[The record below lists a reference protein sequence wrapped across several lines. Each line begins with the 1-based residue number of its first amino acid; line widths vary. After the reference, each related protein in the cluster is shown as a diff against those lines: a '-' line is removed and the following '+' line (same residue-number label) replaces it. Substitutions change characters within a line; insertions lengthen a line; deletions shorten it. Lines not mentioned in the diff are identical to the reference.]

1 MHGLRTAY
9 KLGLTAILLGLGW
22 PAQSQLLA
30 SVQQTKTPGLSQTTA
45 NRLLSDVLSDL
56 ISYYHAEILFEPK
69 TIQGISVNGQLVDTG
84 LSLEQNLENVLRPA
98 GLKYKKINRTSYTIS
113 INKGNKKG
121 RSADVRFPVGIASET
136 EMTALVLTSQLT
148 SKVEPFTT
156 RITQTPAD
164 ITVAGVISDEKGE
177 TLPGVSIVL
186 KGTQKGTTSDSEGR
200 YKLDIPSA
208 AAILIFSFVGY
219 VPQEVVVGS
228 RKTLDVTLTADN
240 KTLEEIVVVG
250 YGTQKRKDLTG
261 AVGTVDSKEIKEMS
275 VTRIDQALLGKV
287 AGVQVKPVSGEPGAP
302 PQIRIRGIGSISAGA
317 GPLYVVDGFP
327 TQTIETLNP
336 NDIESLD
343 ILKDA
348 SATAI
353 YGSRGSNGV
362 IIINT
367 KRGRSGKATI
377 TFDTYYGLQKV
388 SKVPQFMTAREQ
400 AQYFYD
406 GVRNRNIDGGFNVSG
421 PGNTW
426 NFKVPQ
432 LILDVI
438 EGRNTTDVE
447 PLDEVLRVA
456 PQQQYQLSATGG
468 SESMKYA
475 VSGEYFNQDGLLIN
489 SNFKRYSM
497 RVNLD
502 AKLSNRLALK
512 LNFNP
517 SFIDKGNVNSSG
529 VTVGAGDFSVMG
541 AATSVN
547 PFYPIYDDK
556 GDYFWYNG
564 LEAVGNFNNP
574 AALAREVK
582 DRQRRIG
589 LLGNVNLEYK
599 ILDELRFN
607 VLLGATL
614 LSSKGS
620 RFVPQLPAF
629 FNEPASGTDN
639 VAASYNW
646 LTEYTLNYIK
656 SFGKHNL
663 TGLAGFTAQQETGE
677 SNLIASNRYPNNLV
691 PTLSAVSGIITNG
704 TSDQYQWSLVSYLAR
719 ANYDYNSK
727 YYITASVRTDGSSRF
742 GSNNKY
748 GVFPSAALAWRM
760 SDENF
765 LHNIRSISEL
775 KLRASYGKTGNNNIG
790 NFEHFA
796 TINYQKYP
804 LGETP
809 TAGFVQGRLPN
820 PLLTWETQEQLNAG
834 LDAAFFNNRLRF
846 NIDYFISRNTNLL
859 LNVNTPGITGFS
871 TALKNIGEVRNTGWE
886 FSASTVNTTG
896 QFKWTTDFNISTF
909 KNRVVKLGPS
919 GDPII
924 NGGNITMIGQPIG
937 MFFGWLTDGVFLN
950 KAEVDKG
957 PVFSPGTAA
966 RSRPGDLR
974 FVDVSGANGKPDGVI
989 NSFDKTIMGSPY
1001 PDFYYGMSNRFSY
1014 KNLNLTVSLQGVNGN
1029 ELLSVTRRS
1038 TYATRSRF
1046 RNAASQN
1053 NYWQSEQQPG
1063 DGNTPRPN
1071 DAPTGNVRGEYSQ
1084 RWLDTGTY
1092 LRINNISLNYAVPN
1106 NLSQR
1111 VGLSSLRIYLNAN
1124 NPFLFT
1130 KNMGFN
1136 PDVSNGDNPLTPGL
1150 DLNDYPLP
1158 KSLILGL
1165 TLGF

>member
-1 MHGLRTAY
+1 MKKWLLSGCSGIFLFSFSTTVAQVLATAHT
-9 KLGLTAILLGLGW
+9 K
-22 PAQSQLLA
+22 PP
-30 SVQQTKTPGLSQTTA
+30 VFHQQASQTI
-45 NRLLSDVLSDL
+45 RLQDALLELQRIYRVD
-56 ISYYHAEILFEPK
+56 ILFEEDMMQQ
-69 TIQGISVNGQLVDTG
+69 IVV
-84 LSLEQNLENVLRPA
+84 PA
-98 GLKYKKINRTSYTIS
+98 GLLDRNATLEKNLRNLLTPNGFRYKKLLKGGYVVRRGTASVEESSRPRASAQADMIRRPDAPASGDNEKHEEAEAAKVDRTITGRTI
-113 INKGNKKG
+113 
-121 RSADVRFPVGIASET
+121 
-136 EMTALVLTSQLT
+136 
-148 SKVEPFTT
+148 
-156 RITQTPAD
+156 
-164 ITVAGVISDEKGE
+164 DEKGE
-177 TLPGVSIVL
+177 GLPGVSIVI
-186 KGTQKGTTSDSEGR
+186 KGTTRGTTSDKDGR
-200 YKLDIPSA
+200 YTLQVPDGNPV
-208 AAILIFSFVGY
+208 LIFSFLGY
-219 VPQEVVVGS
+219 QAQEVSLGNMTTVN
-228 RKTLDVTLTADN
+228 VTLQADT
-240 KTLEEIVVVG
+240 KALDEVVVVG
-250 YGTQKRKDLTG
+250 YGTQRRKDLTG
-261 AVGTVDSKEIKEMS
+261 AVGTIESKEIQEMS

-287 AGVQVKPVSGEPGAP
+287 AGVQVKPVSGEPGAA

-367 KRGRSGKATI
+367 KRGKSGKANV
-377 TFDTYYGLQKV
+377 TFDAYYGLQKV
-388 SKVPQFMTAREQ
+388 SKLPKFMTAREQ

-406 GVRNRNIDGGFNVSG
+406 GVKNRNIDGGFNVTG
-421 PGNTW
+421 PATSW
-426 NFKVPQ
+426 NFKMPQ
-432 LILDVI
+432 LIVDVL

-468 SESMKYA
+468 TDAIKYA
-475 VSGEYFNQDGLLIN
+475 VSGEYFNQDGLIIN
-489 SNFKRYSM
+489 SNFKRYSL
-497 RVNLD
+497 RINLD

-512 LNFNP
+512 VNFNP

-547 PFYPIYDDK
+547 PFYPIYDQN

-589 LLGNVNLEYK
+589 VLGNINAEYK
-599 ILDELRFN
+599 LTDDLRFN
-607 VLLGATL
+607 VLIGATL

-620 RFVPQLPAF
+620 RFVPQLPSL

-639 VAASYNW
+639 AVATYNW
-646 LTEYTLNYIK
+646 LTEYTLNYTK

-663 TGLAGFTAQQETGE
+663 VGLAGFTAQQETGE
-677 SNLIASNRYPNNLV
+677 SNTLTSNKYPNNLV

-704 TSDQYQWSLVSYLAR
+704 SSEQYQWSLISYLAR
-719 ANYDYNSK
+719 VNYNYNSK
-727 YYITASVRTDGSSRF
+727 YYVTASIRTDGSSRF
-742 GSNNKY
+742 GSDNKY
-748 GVFPSAALAWRM
+748 GVFPSAALAWRL
-760 SDENF
+760 SDEPF
-765 LHNIRSISEL
+765 LRDMRSVSEL

-790 NFEHFA
+790 NFEQFA
-796 TINYQKYP
+796 TISYQKYP
-804 LGETP
+804 FGETP
-809 TAGFVQGRLPN
+809 IAGFIPGRLSN

-834 LDAAFFNNRLRF
+834 VDAAFFNNRIRF

-871 TALKNIGEVRNTGWE
+871 TALKNIGEVKNTGWE
-886 FSASTVNTTG
+886 FSIGTVNTTSRI
-896 QFKWTTDFNISTF
+896 KWTTDFNISTF
-909 KNRVVKLGPS
+909 KNEVVRLGPT

-924 NGGNITMIGQPIG
+924 SGGNITMIGQPIG
-937 MFFGWLTDGVFLN
+937 MFYGWLTDGVFKN
-950 KAEVDKG
+950 QAEVDRG
-957 PVFSPGTAA
+957 PVFSPGTAS

-1001 PDFYYGMSNRFSY
+1001 PDFYYGMTNRFSY
-1014 KNLNLTVSLQGVNGN
+1014 KNLSLSVSLQGVVGN
-1029 ELLSVTRRS
+1029 QLLSIARRS
-1038 TYATRSRF
+1038 TFATRSRF

-1053 NYWQSEQQPG
+1053 NYWKSEQDPG

-1092 LRINNISLNYAVPN
+1092 LRINNISLNYTVPDK
-1106 NLSQR
+1106 LVQR
-1111 VGLSSLRIYLNAN
+1111 AKLGSLRIYVNAN
-1124 NPFLFT
+1124 NPFIFT
-1130 KNMGFN
+1130 KNQGFN
-1136 PDVSNGDNPLTPGL
+1136 PDVSNGDNPLTPGM
-1150 DLNDYPLP
+1150 DMNDYPLP
-1158 KSLILGL
+1158 KSLILGVSF
-1165 TLGF
+1165 GF